1 MKQEQLE
8 RWRKKYRDHHRMHPR
23 QEAEQPHVEQQVR
36 FMDSLMRRLA
46 LMWLAQAV
54 LLTAGIGLGVYF
66 HWAFGLLGFVAA
78 TAVGHFY
85 SRWLLK
91 PLPVIAA
98 ATEAIG
104 RGELNHRVDIDRVDE
119 LGLLGQRFN
128 WMAEDLQNL
137 LDGKRALMLSI
148 SHELRS
154 PLNRAKL
161 HAELMEEGTSR
172 QGLLAELAQ
181 MRELTSAL
189 LESERLAAGASALK
203 PKRCDL
209 ARLAGGFTREGLRI
223 DLPDDDLPTL
233 KLDPL
238 RMQLLMR
245 NLINN
250 ALHYNNPA
258 KGPVI
263 LRLAKDGAG
272 IRMVVRDFGPGV
284 PESSLPRLGEPF
296 YRPENA
302 GPRAEGGVGLGLTL
316 CQLIASAHGSRLEL
330 RNEESGLEASVLLA

>member
-8 RWRKKYRDHHRMHPR
+8 RWRKKYRDHYRMHPR
-23 QEAEQPHVEQQVR
+23 QEAVQPHAEVH
-36 FMDSLMRRLA
+36 FADSLIGRLS
-46 LMWLAQAV
+46 LMWLVQAV
-54 LLTAGIGLGVYF
+54 LLALGLYF
-66 HWAFGLLGFVAA
+66 GWVWGLLGFVLG
-78 TAVGHFY
+78 TGVGIFY
-85 SRWLLK
+85 SRRLLK
-91 PLPVIAA
+91 PLAGITA

-104 RGELNHRVDIDRVDE
+104 RGELNHRVEIDGADE

-128 WMAEDLQNL
+128 WMAEDLQAL

-161 HAELMEEGTSR
+161 HAELMEEGASR
-172 QGLLAELAQ
+172 QGLLGELAQ

-223 DLPDDDLPTL
+223 DLGDDLPTL

-250 ALHYNNPA
+250 ALHYNDPS